1 MDEQAMAEAQDTL
14 AGLGNAVLEKGI
26 VDRVAPYRLAL
37 TLACAKT
44 VMMYPPLALV
54 GRELMRIAQGIFAL
68 GYYAGQRDGELE
80 RMAK

>member
-1 MDEQAMAEAQDTL
+1 MDEQAMAQDTL
-14 AGLGNAVLEKGI
+14 AGLGNAVLETGI
-26 VDRVAPYRLAL
+26 VERVAPYRPALA
-37 TLACAKT
+37 LACAEI

-54 GRELMRIAQGIFAL
+54 GRELMRIVQSIFAL